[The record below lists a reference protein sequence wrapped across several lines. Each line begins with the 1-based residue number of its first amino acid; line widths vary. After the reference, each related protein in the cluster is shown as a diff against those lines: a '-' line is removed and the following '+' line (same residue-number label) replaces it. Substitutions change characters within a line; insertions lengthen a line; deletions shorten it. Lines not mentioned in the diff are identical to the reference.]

1 MIEIRVHGRGGQGA
15 VTCAI
20 LMAKAAG
27 KDGRYTQAFGAYGPE
42 RRGAPV
48 RAFCR
53 IDDKPV
59 IIRSQVQNPDY
70 VIVLDPSLL
79 GLPEVF
85 EGLKPETKIMINGE
99 KRDLGVSNKVHFF
112 DASSLALKM
121 IGKEIV
127 NTAMLGVFSK
137 VSDIVSLKSIEKAIE
152 DNFTEKL
159 AESNKKLIEEAYN
172 GVMND

>member
-1 MIEIRVHGRGGQGA
+1 
-15 VTCAI
+15 
-20 LMAKAAG
+20 AKAAG
-27 KDGRYTQAFGAYGPE
+27 KDGKYTQAFGAYGPE

-59 IIRSQVQNPDY
+59 VIRSHVQNPDY

-79 GLPEVF
+79 GLPEVT
-85 EGLKPETKIMINGE
+85 EGLKTETKIMINGE
-99 KRDLGVSNKVHFF
+99 KRDLNVTNEVHFF
-112 DASSLALKM
+112 DASSLALNL

-137 VSDIVSLKSIEKAIE
+137 VSNLVSLDSIKKAIE
-152 DNFTEKL
+152 DNFPDKL
-159 AESNKKLIEEAYN
+159 AESNKKLVEESYN
-172 GVMND
+172 GVIND

>member
-27 KDGRYTQAFGAYGPE
+27 KDGKYTQAFGAYGPE

-59 IIRSQVQNPDY
+59 VIRSHVQNPD
-70 VIVLDPSLL
+70 
-79 GLPEVF
+79 
-85 EGLKPETKIMINGE
+85 
-99 KRDLGVSNKVHFF
+99 
-112 DASSLALKM
+112 
-121 IGKEIV
+121 
-127 NTAMLGVFSK
+127 
-137 VSDIVSLKSIEKAIE
+137 
-152 DNFTEKL
+152 
-159 AESNKKLIEEAYN
+159 
-172 GVMND
+172 